1 MRPDRCAARITPLTR
16 GAPEMVMARTGPTKI
31 VALFAFCLATVA
43 SCGRDATAPNTVL
56 APTARAGLD
65 KGPGNGSGKG
75 SDDDP
80 EFLESADG
88 TPAIANP
95 VIVFTAVKGRDA
107 TVRMIYERSH
117 RGRHGGGDYDVFAE
131 FRVGEQSL
139 AFRPDGRPFAD
150 GESVQITMRLVD
162 VVHGII
168 DFQPSGLRFS
178 ARDPARL
185 KISYAHANADLN
197 KDGVVDA
204 RDAVLRRGLHMICRE
219 TPTSPWTPVPS
230 INESG
235 DDVVDAFIFGFSGYA
250 IEY

>member
-1 MRPDRCAARITPLTR
+1 MRPDRCAARVTLLTR
-16 GAPEMVMARTGPTKI
+16 GAPENVMARTGPTKV
-31 VALFAFCLATVA
+31 VALLVLCLAAFA

-56 APTARAGLD
+56 APTAPAGLD
-65 KGPGNGSGKG
+65 KGPGKGSG
-75 SDDDP
+75 DDP
-80 EFLESADG
+80 DFLESADG
-88 TPAIANP
+88 TPPIANP
-95 VIVFTAVKGRDA
+95 LIVFTAVKGRGV
-107 TVRMIYERSH
+107 TVRMIYERSR

-162 VVHGII
+162 AVHGII

-178 ARDPARL
+178 AHDPATL
-185 KISYAHANADLN
+185 TISYAHADADLN

-230 INESG
+230 FNDSD
-235 DDVVDAFIFGFSGYA
+235 DDVVDALIRGFSGYA